1 MRAGIEA
8 GENRVLLGDLNV
20 EELAGIVEPNGDG
33 MYELLGKRTDS
44 EVDDLY
50 DLLERIPAENRQTHL
65 ILPKQFDR
73 ILVSKPMLSETP
85 GPGIK
90 FKAIE
95 VLSRYNI
102 RGEGADMD
110 HWDTRYTKDHRERDI
125 SDHHPLMATFEF
137 RK

>member
-1 MRAGIEA
+1 M
-8 GENRVLLGDLNV
+8 GDLNV
-20 EELAGIVEPNGDG
+20 EELAGNVEPAGDG
-33 MYELLGKRTDS
+33 MFDLLGKRTAS
-44 EVDDLY
+44 EADDLY
-50 DLLERIPAENRQTHL
+50 DLLERAPVENRQTHL

-73 ILVSKPMLSETP
+73 ILVSKPMLAETP
-85 GPGIK
+85 GSGIK
-90 FKAIE
+90 FKSIE

-110 HWDTRYTKDHRERDI
+110 HWDTRYTQDRRERDI